1 MVHAADDNLDAG
13 LGLERIAKDSTSMRS
28 WSEMVKERPAFAPW
42 FGGMEII
49 SMLISSS
56 AMRSNTSA
64 IKPVVAGLPCRV
76 TSVILLTVLISVV
89 P

>member
-1 MVHAADDNLDAG
+1 
-13 LGLERIAKDSTSMRS
+13 
-28 WSEMVKERPAFAPW
+28 MVKERPAFAPW

-76 TSVILLTVLISVV
+76 TGVILLTVLISVV
-89 P
+89 PMICSILS